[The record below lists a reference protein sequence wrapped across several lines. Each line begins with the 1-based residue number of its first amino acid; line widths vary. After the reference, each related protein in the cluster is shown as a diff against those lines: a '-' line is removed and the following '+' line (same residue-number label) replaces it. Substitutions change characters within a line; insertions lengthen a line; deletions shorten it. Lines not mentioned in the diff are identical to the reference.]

1 MHIEFH
7 PADAPDPADPDVQ
20 FSVAPEQ
27 ITTELLEICDEFF
40 RQASPIVHTELRQ
53 FLTEHGHRGGLGWFL
68 DALGFT
74 ILDRT
79 GLDNNH
85 GGRGGSK

>member
-1 MHIEFH
+1 MHLEFH

-27 ITTELLEICDEFF
+27 ITTELLELCDELF
-40 RQASPIVHTELRQ
+40 RQASPLVHTELHQ
-53 FLTEHGHRGGLGWFL
+53 FLTERGHDGALGWFL

-74 ILDRT
+74 ALSRNA
-79 GLDNNH
+79 LDNNVGVRAAH
-85 GGRGGSK
+85 Y

>member
-1 MHIEFH
+1 MHLEFH

-27 ITTELLEICDEFF
+27 ITTELLELCEEFF
-40 RQASPIVHTELRQ
+40 RQASPMVHGELDQ
-53 FLTEHGHRGGLGWFL
+53 FLTEHGHSGGLGWFI

-74 ILDRT
+74 PLNRRSRT
-79 GLDNNH
+79 SGTDH
-85 GGRGGSK
+85 QGGN